1 MRPLSTTFL
10 IERQSLPLPV
20 PEKRCSCKTCFA
32 RGHSW
37 HYGALMTESFKTPV
51 NRAIILSAG
60 QGSRLLPLTAEMPK
74 CMIDCSGRTLI
85 EWQILMLAA
94 CGVTDIHVVTG
105 FMTEVVEAELRR
117 LERPGLT
124 LTAHFNP
131 FYKVADNLGSCWIVR
146 EVMEGDFLI
155 LNGDTLVSRPIVER
169 VQQGGAY
176 PICVTVDV
184 KDGYDSDDMK
194 VERADGGKSERL
206 VHIGKTLS
214 AAQSNA
220 ESIGFLAFRG
230 EGGQLFRDTVEAVM
244 RTSAGVENWYLKVI
258 DQIAATG
265 KVGTVSIEGMEWGEV
280 DFLNDVEVAERLTA
294 GWE

>member
-1 MRPLSTTFL
+1 MTVSTNPP
-10 IERQSLPLPV
+10 IQ
-20 PEKRCSCKTCFA
+20 K
-32 RGHSW
+32 
-37 HYGALMTESFKTPV
+37 
-51 NRAIILSAG
+51 AIILSAG

-85 EWQILMLAA
+85 EWQIRALVAQ
-94 CGVTDIHVVTG
+94 GVCEIHVVTG
-105 FMTEVVEAELRR
+105 FMTEVVEGE
-117 LERPGLT
+117 LERLAAPGLT

-146 EVMEGDFLI
+146 REMEGDFLI
-155 LNGDTLVSRPIVER
+155 LNGDTLVSQPLVAR
-169 VQQGGAY
+169 VQQGGNF

-184 KDGYDSDDMK
+184 KDQYDSDDMK
-194 VERADGGKSERL
+194 VERADGGSSDRL

-214 AAQSNA
+214 AEQSNA

-230 EGGQLFRDTVEAVM
+230 EGAALFRGQVEAMM
-244 RTSAGVENWYLKVI
+244 RTPAGVENWYLKVI
-258 DQIAATG
+258 DQIAETG

-280 DFLNDVEVAERLTA
+280 DFLNDVEIAEKLTA